1 MKTLVFT
8 LSLFIGL
15 NGLFAQNQEK
25 ASSNQILKENS
36 KKSSKG
42 LKDLSVGLQD
52 LGNRLTAL
60 SNDFSNLNCLYALN
74 NSSDLEEIQDKPRAS
89 PLMKTEMDMGD
100 LKVKVQYSSPSV
112 KGREIF
118 GNLVSYDKVWRT
130 GANEATIFEINNP
143 IAVEGKNLA
152 AGKYSLFTI
161 PGEDKWVIVFN
172 SVSDQWGAYKYSDK
186 KDVLR
191 VEVKPGMIP
200 DQAEKFTI
208 KLENGFIFLIWDHTS
223 VQVALN

>member
-1 MKTLVFT
+1 MKILVFT

-15 NGLFAQNQEK
+15 NGLFSQDQEK
-25 ASSNQILKENS
+25 ASGNQILKENS

-42 LKDLSVGLQD
+42 LKDLSNGLA
-52 LGNRLTAL
+52 AL
-60 SNDFSNLNCLYALN
+60 SNDFRYLNCLYTLN
-74 NSSDLEEIQDKPRAS
+74 NSSDLEKLQDKPRAS

-100 LKVKVQYSSPSV
+100 LKVKVQYGSPSV

-118 GNLVSYDKVWRT
+118 GKLVSYDKVWRT
-130 GANEATIFEINNP
+130 GANEATVFEINNP
-143 IAVEGKNLA
+143 ITVERRTLA

-161 PGEDKWVIVFN
+161 PGEDKWIIIFN

-200 DQAEKFTI
+200 DQTEKFTI
-208 KLENGFIFLIWDHTS
+208 KLENGFMFLIWDHTS

>member
-25 ASSNQILKENS
+25 ASRNQILKENS
-36 KKSSKG
+36 KKLSK
-42 LKDLSVGLQD
+42 GLQD
-52 LGNRLTAL
+52 LANGLTAL
-60 SNDFSNLNCLYALN
+60 SNDFSDLNCLYALN

-118 GNLVSYDKVWRT
+118 GKLVSYDKVWRT

-143 IAVEGKNLA
+143 IAVEGKNLG

-191 VEVKPGMIP
+191 VEVKPEMIP
-200 DQAEKFTI
+200 VQTEKFTI
-208 KLENGFIFLIWDHTS
+208 KLENGFMFLIWDHTS

>member
-1 MKTLVFT
+1 MKILVFT

-15 NGLFAQNQEK
+15 NGLFSQDQEK
-25 ASSNQILKENS
+25 ASGNQILKENS

-42 LKDLSVGLQD
+42 LKDLSNGMA
-52 LGNRLTAL
+52 AL
-60 SNDFSNLNCLYALN
+60 SNDFRYLNCLYSLN
-74 NSSDLEEIQDKPRAS
+74 NSSDLEKLQDKPRAS

-100 LKVKVQYSSPSV
+100 LKVKVQYGSPSV

-118 GNLVSYDKVWRT
+118 GKLVSYDKVWRT
-130 GANEATIFEINNP
+130 GANEATVFEINNP
-143 IAVEGKNLA
+143 ITVEGRTLA

-161 PGEDKWVIVFN
+161 PGEDKWIIIFN

-200 DQAEKFTI
+200 DQTEKFTI
-208 KLENGFIFLIWDHTS
+208 KLENGFMFLIWDHTS